1 MLSPTFWI
9 IMAIFAGIFLAFYLV
24 AQLLPDAQGSGAT
37 GRVLPILGSES
48 DDAGH
53 E

>member
-9 IMAIFAGIFLAFYLV
+9 IMAIFAGILVVFYLV
-24 AQLLPDAQGSGAT
+24 AQLLPETSKEDTS
-37 GRVLPILGSES
+37 RVLPIMGDES

>member
-9 IMAIFAGIFLAFYLV
+9 IIAIFAGIFLVFYLV
-24 AQLLPDAQGSGAT
+24 AQLLPTAQSQGTGS
-37 GRVLPILGSES
+37 VLPIMGQES

>member
-9 IMAIFAGIFLAFYLV
+9 IMAIFAGIFLVFYLV
-24 AQLLPDAQGSGAT
+24 AQLLPTTQRQGT
-37 GRVLPILGSES
+37 GRVLPILGEDS